1 MQSGVVGNTQIPA
14 KPNHRGRS
22 GHNFGSSAA
31 EIAGTRKDFVFIFQ
45 RENRVFYAEKFCQ
58 ALSRKKILRK
68 K

>member
-31 EIAGTRKDFVFIFQ
+31 EIAGTRKDFYFAFS
-45 RENRVFYAEKFCQ
+45 EGKSGFLC
-58 ALSRKKILRK
+58 
-68 K
+68 